1 MRILERSNR
10 PVNIWIRATRVR
22 FFWLLV
28 VILGVI
34 LAAPDLPSSAS
45 GEWEA
50 VGLAVVVVFAA
61 SYVSH
66 GLHRFWILALLA
78 SLLMTTVGLDI
89 FLNDSVVSRTILFS
103 VLLVILVHTSINVLT
118 FVLDEGKVGAE
129 HIYGAICA
137 YVLIAMAFAT
147 LDFILEGLAPGS
159 FSGIHARTI
168 TDRGWWQFFY
178 FSLTTLST
186 VGYGDIVP
194 LTMRARS
201 FVVIEQ
207 LVAVFYVAIL
217 IARLTGM
224 YSTGT
229 KPEADHLPP
238 QSS

>member
-1 MRILERSNR
+1 MNLQKQPKRAG
-10 PVNIWIRATRVR
+10 NIWIRATKVR

-28 VILGVI
+28 TILGVI
-34 LAAPDLPSSAS
+34 LAAPALPSSAN

-66 GLHRFWILALLA
+66 GLRRLWILAFLV
-78 SLLMTTVGLDI
+78 SLLLVTVGLDM
-89 FLNDSVVSRTILFS
+89 FLHDSIVSRTILFL
-103 VLLVILVHTSINVLT
+103 VLLVILARTSISVLT
-118 FVLDEGKVGAE
+118 FVLEEGKVGAE

-147 LDFILEGLAPGS
+147 LDFLLESLLPGS
-159 FSGIHARTI
+159 FSGVQVKMV

-178 FSLTTLST
+178 FSFTTLST

-224 YSTGT
+224 YSSGT
-229 KPEADHLPP
+229 KPEGDN
-238 QSS
+238 